1 MITDL
6 FVTVLTISMTTSVP
20 VILLMIS
27 GSFLNKRY
35 AAKWKYWIW
44 LFLALRLVIPVN
56 GQTAGEL
63 LAKAS
68 EGKRQAG
75 EASADMEAGESPGF
89 RRIVVELPPQ
99 MTTPISIET
108 EKNAADITIL
118 DILAAIWF
126 TGGLIFVLVHLL
138 SYWHYRKGL
147 MKTGRPPEDERL
159 MYQLKRLQKEAGIKR
174 KVSAIECG
182 EAPGPMTTGFFTS
195 LMIFPQEKYS
205 DEELYFILKHE
216 LFHLKRRDVWF
227 KLLMV
232 TANAVHWFNPVI
244 WLMQREAALDMELSC
259 DEWVVRGKGK
269 DARKAYTEVLISAL
283 HKKCSRN
290 IPFSTQFY
298 EGKQIMKKRFKN
310 ILSRKKKK
318 NGALILAGILVLTAI
333 LGALAGCSVGEDGE
347 RKEGIVM
354 EGIEVPAVVLDK
366 AKELVAAW
374 YDNAREGF
382 ADYHYENWRIQS
394 LAQRY
399 TYEHFSGM
407 TLQVYQMNY
416 QFLSGTPEK
425 VVPAGGMTVDEE
437 GWVVPDYPD
446 SRFLIFRQEGES
458 LTFLT
463 ELFENDCLPGDELF
477 TGDLQGALETLGV
490 ISVVERGEEDENG
503 QDMNGQSLSGE
514 SASGSNASEENRGTL
529 TVYREGEADEIP
541 AALYAGE
548 GYSIYLTEGDWRQ
561 EAADE
566 WVAVYDG
573 APVLDGRV
581 RLRIRSY
588 EDRTRDEVANE
599 LENDGYSPED
609 YELVRREGE
618 MVYRVRLLEDDGR
631 VWEIFYCHTEE
642 AEEGWGQVLKVM
654 ADTFALSLD

>member
-1 MITDL
+1 MI
-6 FVTVLTISMTTSVP
+6 
-20 VILLMIS
+20 
-27 GSFLNKRY
+27 
-35 AAKWKYWIW
+35 
-44 LFLALRLVIPVN
+44 
-56 GQTAGEL
+56 
-63 LAKAS
+63 
-68 EGKRQAG
+68 
-75 EASADMEAGESPGF
+75 
-89 RRIVVELPPQ
+89 
-99 MTTPISIET
+99 
-108 EKNAADITIL
+108 
-118 DILAAIWF
+118 
-126 TGGLIFVLVHLL
+126 
-138 SYWHYRKGL
+138 
-147 MKTGRPPEDERL
+147 
-159 MYQLKRLQKEAGIKR
+159 
-174 KVSAIECG
+174 
-182 EAPGPMTTGFFTS
+182 
-195 LMIFPQEKYS
+195 
-205 DEELYFILKHE
+205 
-216 LFHLKRRDVWF
+216 
-227 KLLMV
+227 
-232 TANAVHWFNPVI
+232 
-244 WLMQREAALDMELSC
+244 
-259 DEWVVRGKGK
+259 
-269 DARKAYTEVLISAL
+269 
-283 HKKCSRN
+283 
-290 IPFSTQFY
+290 
-298 EGKQIMKKRFKN
+298 
-310 ILSRKKKK
+310 
-318 NGALILAGILVLTAI
+318 
-333 LGALAGCSVGEDGE
+333 
-347 RKEGIVM
+347 
-354 EGIEVPAVVLDK
+354 PAVVLDK

-374 YDNAREGF
+374 YDNAREEF

-477 TGDLQGALETLGV
+477 TGDLQGALEAPGV
-490 ISVVERGEEDENG
+490 ISVVERGEVDENG
-503 QDMNGQSLSGE
+503 QEMNGQSLSGE

-548 GYSIYLTEGDWRQ
+548 GYSVYLTEGDWRQ

-588 EDRTRDEVANE
+588 EDRTRDEAANE

>member
-6 FVTVLTISMTTSVP
+6 FVTVLTISMTTCVP

-56 GQTAGEL
+56 GQMAGEL

-126 TGGLIFVLVHLL
+126 TVGLIFVLVHLL

-147 MKTGRPPEDERL
+147 MMTGRPPEDERL

-182 EAPGPMTTGFFTS
+182 EAPGPMTTGFFAP
-195 LMIFPQEKYS
+195 LLIFPQEKYS

-227 KLLMV
+227 KLLLV

-283 HKKCSRN
+283 HKKYSRN

-374 YDNAREGF
+374 YDNAREEF

-399 TYEHFSGM
+399 TYEHFNGM
-407 TLQVYQMNY
+407 TLLVYQMNY

-425 VVPAGGMTVDEE
+425 VVSAGGMTVDEE

-477 TGDLQGALETLGV
+477 TGDLQGALEALGV
-490 ISVVERGEEDENG
+490 ISAVESGEEDENG

-514 SASGSNASEENRGTL
+514 STSGSNASEENRGTF

-541 AALYAGE
+541 AVLYAGE

-573 APVLDGRV
+573 APVLDGQI
-581 RLRIRSY
+581 RLRIHSY
-588 EDRTRDEVANE
+588 EDRTRDEAADE
-599 LENDGYSPED
+599 LENGGYSPED
-609 YELVRREGE
+609 YEFVRREGG
-618 MVYRVRLLEDDGR
+618 MVYRVRLLEDSGR

>member
-6 FVTVLTISMTTSVP
+6 FVTVLTISMTTGVP

-56 GQTAGEL
+56 GQMAGEL
-63 LAKAS
+63 LAKVS
-68 EGKRQAG
+68 EGKRQTG

-126 TGGLIFVLVHLL
+126 TVGLIFVLVHLL

-147 MKTGRPPEDERL
+147 MMTGRPPEDERL
-159 MYQLKRLQKEAGIKR
+159 MYQLKRLQKEAGIRR

-182 EAPGPMTTGFFTS
+182 QAPGPMTTGFFTP
-195 LMIFPQEKYS
+195 LLIFPQEKYS

-227 KLLMV
+227 KLLLV

-269 DARKAYTEVLISAL
+269 DARKAYTEVLISEL
-283 HKKCSRN
+283 HKKYSRN

-298 EGKQIMKKRFKN
+298 EGKQIMRKRFKN

-382 ADYHYENWRIQS
+382 DDYHYENWRIQS

-425 VVPAGGMTVDEE
+425 VVSAGGMTVDEE

-477 TGDLQGALETLGV
+477 TGDLQGALEALGV
-490 ISVVERGEEDENG
+490 ISAVESGEEDENG
-503 QDMNGQSLSGE
+503 QDMNGQSLSGK

-541 AALYAGE
+541 AVLYAGE

-561 EAADE
+561 ETADE

-573 APVLDGRV
+573 APVLDGQI

-588 EDRTRDEVANE
+588 EDRTRDEVQGE
-599 LENDGYSPED
+599 LEDDGYGSED
-609 YELVRREGE
+609 YELVRREGG
-618 MVYRVRLLEDDGR
+618 MVYRVRLLEDSGR

>member
-1 MITDL
+1 
-6 FVTVLTISMTTSVP
+6 
-20 VILLMIS
+20 
-27 GSFLNKRY
+27 
-35 AAKWKYWIW
+35 
-44 LFLALRLVIPVN
+44 
-56 GQTAGEL
+56 
-63 LAKAS
+63 
-68 EGKRQAG
+68 
-75 EASADMEAGESPGF
+75 
-89 RRIVVELPPQ
+89 
-99 MTTPISIET
+99 
-108 EKNAADITIL
+108 
-118 DILAAIWF
+118 
-126 TGGLIFVLVHLL
+126 
-138 SYWHYRKGL
+138 
-147 MKTGRPPEDERL
+147 